1 MERREAVLRACSLEV
16 AESPIARVEKPAGK
30 RVSEKGKGDDRE
42 RIEAQTHL
50 LNKVD
55 RSVSSPQ
62 SAEPPARLRRARPT
76 AAVLRRTLE
85 ALLPLLSRLWRER
98 GRRCGL
104 RMAAKVVPR
113 RRRRAELSR
122 RRCCG

>member
-1 MERREAVLRACSLEV
+1 VERREAVLRACSLEV

-42 RIEAQTHL
+42 RFEAQTHL

-62 SAEPPARLRRARPT
+62 SRRPAFAERAPPQPSRAARSKRFSPSCHDFGGSEVGE
-76 AAVLRRTLE
+76 AAC
-85 ALLPLLSRLWRER
+85 A
-98 GRRCGL
+98 
-104 RMAAKVVPR
+104 
-113 RRRRAELSR
+113 
-122 RRCCG
+122 